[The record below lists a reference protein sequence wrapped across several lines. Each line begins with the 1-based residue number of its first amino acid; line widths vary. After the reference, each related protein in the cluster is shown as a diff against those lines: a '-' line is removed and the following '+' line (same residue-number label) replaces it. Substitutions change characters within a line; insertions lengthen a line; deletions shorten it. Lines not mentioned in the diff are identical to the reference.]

1 MTLVYTHLWT
11 ELLRMGV
18 SWDEA
23 MRMPWGVAR
32 MLFIS
37 RAEAYE
43 ASMGGATDSGDRYAT
58 ASDIAGWV

>member
-11 ELLRMGV
+11 ELLKMGV

-23 MRMPWGVAR
+23 MRMTWGMTR
-32 MLFIS
+32 MLFES

-43 ASMGGATDSGDRYAT
+43 LSREGRSDEVRYAN
-58 ASDIAGWV
+58 SKDIAAWI